1 MVRGKFAGSMLV
13 SILIIGFICFMGC
26 ATTQR
31 APRGETQVEDV
42 ADIDELLGL
51 TDAKSEE
58 GQEEDTINDDDVLKL
73 LGVVE
78 ESEPAAAQPKTDGQM
93 SDLERQLNRYEEER
107 AGLDRREQSLEDR
120 ISQQQETLA
129 AAGSQNY
136 RSTGTSSSRASSF
149 SDGYQDALQSYRS
162 RQYREAVQ
170 KFEALLQMNN
180 RHSLSDNCQYWIGE
194 SYYALGNYQQ
204 AIAAFQSVFTFSDSN
219 KDDDAQLKLG
229 LCYIRLNDEE
239 QAKREFEKL
248 VNNYPTSEY
257 VNIAKRYIAQYP

>member
-1 MVRGKFAGSMLV
+1 MVGGKLIGSMLV
-13 SILIIGFICFMGC
+13 SILIIGFICLMGC

-51 TDAKSEE
+51 TDEKSKE

-73 LGVVE
+73 LGVTE
-78 ESEPAAAQPKTDGQM
+78 ESEPAVGQSKTGNQV
-93 SDLERQLNRYEEER
+93 SDLERQLNQYEEER
-107 AGLDRREQSLEDR
+107 SDLDRREQNLEDK
-120 ISQQQETLA
+120 INQQQDVLA
-129 AAGSQNY
+129 AAGSQSY
-136 RSTGTSSSRASSF
+136 RSAGTSSSRASSF
-149 SDGYQDALQSYRS
+149 SNGYQDALQSYRS
-162 RQYREAVQ
+162 RQYREAIQ
-170 KFEALLQMNN
+170 KFEALLQMDN

-204 AIAAFQSVFTFSDSN
+204 AIAAFQNVFTFSNSN

-257 VNIAKRYIAQYP
+257 VNVAKRYIAQYQ